1 MIDSYIIYILTF
13 ILSSIQSILGVGI
26 LVLGTPILLI
36 LGKDFIAI
44 LYLLLPISIIT
55 SLANYIYFNLTKKIN
70 FKIDILSIKIFFL
83 GTVPSIFFGL
93 ILLKN
98 FESYLNFNFLVSGVI
113 IFSIIFLSIKNF
125 LSIVTN
131 KFNFIF
137 LILVGVI
144 HGISNSG
151 GSLLSIFYTNLRK
164 KNESRYYITFFYF
177 FLALLQYL
185 LILIIFD
192 FKFEIDN
199 FIYII
204 IFVIF
209 GFISGNYL
217 INFINQKLFKIFV
230 NFTAILSC
238 LFLIIKN

>member
-1 MIDSYIIYILTF
+1 MIDSYIIYTLTF
-13 ILSSIQSILGVGI
+13 ILSSIQSIIGVGI

-36 LGKDFIAI
+36 LGKDFIDI

-83 GTVPSIFFGL
+83 GTVPSVFFGL

-125 LSIVTN
+125 LRIITN

-199 FIYII
+199 FTYII
-204 IFVIF
+204 ISVIF

-217 INFINQKLFKIFV
+217 INFINQKTFKIFV